1 MWVRGHG
8 AEMKK
13 NLKKFVA
20 VALVVVLLFV
30 CYVFYSNARP
40 LTARSGWSEWSQA
53 VRHSLSDALVDQEKP
68 ADRPNGTRTSEP
80 LYSDS
85 QAADR
90 SIPAR
95 PGVAEHGVSQ
105 SQPYGTSHSVSQSQP
120 YGTSHSVSQSQPDG
134 TGHSVSQSQPDGTSH
149 SVSQSQPDGTG
160 QSGLPG
166 GQQTLEPLNWR
177 VSTPL
182 PSGRPKPG
190 PTASNSER
198 RGGGGGGHTYIIT
211 RTYGGQLT
219 RAIKNLMMQQCWAWG
234 LGMQASIVEPFSS
247 KSLLLHTPALWDA
260 LRQGTM
266 VDAARFSDYFDLE
279 FYNHVSAAQRGV
291 PLTIWEDFLTHAPR
305 QAVVVATPMASCEAM
320 QRRGTQSSTDK
331 NFEVFVEGLELLK
344 FQVVKRVVIDC
355 SDSNRGQKLTEELS
369 PFLSNATLVFSSW
382 RSYGVV
388 KTWLSVD
395 SQCDASGK
403 HPAERLAPSSRIQ
416 EHMKSYRS
424 NVLRA
429 NKTIAIMLRVE
440 RFLTLKSSGR
450 SNETVDSCLRKTL
463 AVYAGLKRQ
472 PQWADSEPYL
482 TLDIGRFGSGIMQ
495 KEEAVSKF
503 GESLKDVTKLVTD
516 LLVKVYDGRWGSILQ
531 WEDSFL
537 EATGGVHER
546 GYVAMLQRGIAV
558 QSDCLVLMGGGSYQE
573 VAATQY
579 LEAHP
584 GPGQQCL
591 HIVCA
596 ATALTTSLSTRR
608 KKAALSPHNLNTRST
623 KTTFK

>member
-1 MWVRGHG
+1 MRLIWVRGHG

-13 NLKKFVA
+13 KFVA
-20 VALVVVLLFV
+20 VSLVVVLLCV

-40 LTARSGWSEWSQA
+40 LTAHSGWSKWNQA
-53 VRHSLSDALVDQEKP
+53 VRHSLSDALVEFRAQEKP

-85 QAADR
+85 QAAHR
-90 SIPAR
+90 SIPAI

-120 YGTSHSVSQSQPDG
+120 YGTSHSISQSQPN
-134 TGHSVSQSQPDGTSH
+134 GTS
-149 SVSQSQPDGTG
+149 

-247 KSLLLHTPALWDA
+247 KSLLLHTPVLWDA

-279 FYNHVSAAQRGV
+279 FYNHVSGAQRGV

-331 NFEVFVEGLELLK
+331 NFKVFVEGLELLN

-355 SDSNRGQKLTEELS
+355 SDPNRSQKLTEELS
-369 PFLSNATLVFSSW
+369 PFLFNATLVFSSW

-403 HPAERLAPSSRIQ
+403 YPAERLAPSSRIQ
-416 EHMKSYRS
+416 EHMKRYRS

-472 PQWADSEPYL
+472 LQWADSEPYL

-503 GESLKDVTKLVTD
+503 GESLKDVTNLVTD
-516 LLVKVYDGRWGSILQ
+516 LLVKVYDGRWESIRQ
-531 WEDSFL
+531 WEDGFL

-591 HIVCA
+591 HTVCS
-596 ATALTTSLSTRR
+596 ATALTTSLSTLR
-608 KKAALSPHNLNTRST
+608 KKAALSHPMT
-623 KTTFK
+623 

>member
-1 MWVRGHG
+1 MD
-8 AEMKK
+8 MKK
-13 NLKKFVA
+13 CLAVLGSVL
-20 VALVVVLLFV
+20 VALVVVLLCV
-30 CYVFYSNARP
+30 CCVFYSNARP

-53 VRHSLSDALVDQEKP
+53 VVPHSLSDFQ
-68 ADRPNGTRTSEP
+68 
-80 LYSDS
+80 
-85 QAADR
+85 
-90 SIPAR
+90 
-95 PGVAEHGVSQ
+95 
-105 SQPYGTSHSVSQSQP
+105 
-120 YGTSHSVSQSQPDG
+120 
-134 TGHSVSQSQPDGTSH
+134 
-149 SVSQSQPDGTG
+149 
-160 QSGLPG
+160 
-166 GQQTLEPLNWR
+166 
-177 VSTPL
+177 
-182 PSGRPKPG
+182 
-190 PTASNSER
+190 NSER
-198 RGGGGGGHTYIIT
+198 RREGGGHTYIIT
-211 RTYGGQLT
+211 HSHGGQLT
-219 RAIKNLMMQQCWAWG
+219 RAIKNLMLQQCWAWG
-234 LGMQASIVEPFSS
+234 LGTQASIVEPFSS
-247 KSLLLHTPALWDA
+247 KSHLLHTPALWDA

-266 VDAARFSDYFDLE
+266 VDAARFSNYFDLE
-279 FYNHVSAAQRGV
+279 FYNHVSVAQRGV

-305 QAVVVATPMASCEAM
+305 QAVVVATPMVSCEVLLRSGRTEM
-320 QRRGTQSSTDK
+320 RQQRGRTERISMAEKSF
-331 NFEVFVEGLELLK
+331 NAFIEGLESLK
-344 FQVVKRVVIDC
+344 FQVVKRVVINC
-355 SDSNRGQKLTEELS
+355 SDPNRGQKLTEELS

-382 RSYGVV
+382 LNSHLV

-395 SQCDASGK
+395 SQCNVSEK
-403 HPAERLAPSSRIQ
+403 YPAERLAPSSRIQ

-429 NKTIAIMLRVE
+429 NKTIAIMIRVE

-495 KEEAVSKF
+495 KQSTVSMF
-503 GESLKDVTKLVTD
+503 GASLKDVTKLVTN
-516 LLVKVYDGRWGSILQ
+516 LLVKVYDGRWESIRQ

-537 EATGGVHER
+537 EATGGIHER

-596 ATALTTSLSTRR
+596 ATALTTSLSTLG
-608 KKAALSPHNLNTRST
+608 KKAALSHPMT
-623 KTTFK
+623 